1 MQTATNSLGEKI
13 YWDGNQWLPLQTA
26 TNPDTNEQLALVN
39 GKWVS
44 YSPNV
49 EKSVDLPFVSGRAGA
64 MMRRGAP
71 DFVGVA
77 QDIGQTVSES
87 TAAQTFSEEMAQVGP
102 EVRRRSA
109 QIIGEELDLTDLGK
123 VAGVAVSQA
132 ARAGGATL
140 SSFIGSVIP
149 NNIKEGAV
157 DLYNNIKETD
167 TFQLAA
173 DAASKGI
180 AYYNDFAERFPEEA
194 EQFSTAVDLSALFG
208 PRPDIVKADPSSSL
222 VSGKAASARESARL
236 ASREARQTGIA
247 RMLEPENRDITT
259 RTRFDETGPIRTRT
273 WQPDKFDQSVIDT
286 ITDKVEGFD
295 PDRSYTHN
303 FGLVQDFIE
312 SRQKRTDNM
321 IASQNVQIDQDMLS
335 SQMRQNM
342 DELISDP
349 AFRFSI
355 PDEQKVA
362 REVMEFAL
370 ELVQKHGT
378 DLNGVLKARREFDKA
393 LAKKYGQANDAR
405 GAAAKRVRE
414 VLNDTLKA
422 NTTGDELHEALTDQF
437 HSITALER
445 MLPKR
450 NAEGENALKR
460 LFDNLQNVG
469 NIPSSPLAL
478 KATVFAG
485 VGILAST
492 LGSVAALSGATLYGA
507 FLAAQPK
514 NRLKALA
521 GLLSTTDKA
530 IKTAKKGT
538 EVAQQLQADRL
549 LLVDLINATRAEIQ
563 SGEEPNPN

>member
-1 MQTATNSLGEKI
+1 MQTATNSSGEKV

-26 TNPDTNEQLALVN
+26 TNPDTNEKLALVN

-44 YSPNV
+44 YLPDA
-49 EKSVDLPFVSGRAGA
+49 EKSVDPPFVSGRAGA

-71 DFVGVA
+71 DVAGVA
-77 QDIGQTVSES
+77 RDIGQTISES
-87 TAAQTFSEEMAQVGP
+87 PAGQTFSEEMSRFGP

-109 QIIGEELDLTDLGK
+109 RIIGEELDVSDPGK
-123 VAGVAVSQA
+123 IAGVAISQA

-140 SSFIGSVIP
+140 SSFIGTMIP

-157 DLYNNIKETD
+157 GLYNNIKETEA
-167 TFQLAA
+167 FQLAA
-173 DAASKGI
+173 NAASKGI
-180 AYYNDFAERFPEEA
+180 SYYNDFAKRFPEEA

-208 PRPDIVKADPSSSL
+208 PRPDIVKVDPSSSF
-222 VSGKAASARESARL
+222 VSDKAASARESARL
-236 ASREARQTGIA
+236 ATREARQTGIA

-259 RTRFDETGPIRTRT
+259 RTRFEETGPLRTRT
-273 WQPDKFDQSVIDT
+273 WQPDDFDQKVIDT
-286 ITDKVEGFD
+286 LTDRVEGFD
-295 PDRSYTHN
+295 PNRSYTRN
-303 FGLVQDFIE
+303 FSVVQDFIA
-312 SRQKRTDNM
+312 SRQKKTDNM

-335 SQMRQNM
+335 NQMRENM
-342 DELISDP
+342 AELVSDP
-349 AFRFSI
+349 EFRFSV
-355 PDEQKVA
+355 PDEQKIA
-362 REVMEFAL
+362 REVMDFAL

-378 DLNGVLKARREFDKA
+378 DLNGVLKARRKFDKA

-405 GAAAKRVRE
+405 GAAAKRVRG

-450 NAEGENALKR
+450 NAEGGNGFKR
-460 LFDNLQNVG
+460 IFTNLQNVG
-469 NIPSSPLAL
+469 NIPTSPLAL

-485 VGILAST
+485 VGILAT
-492 LGSVAALSGATLYGA
+492 TYGSVAALSGATLYGA

-530 IKTAKKGT
+530 IKTAKKGS

-549 LLVDLINATRAEIQ
+549 LLVDLIDSARAEIQ

>member
-1 MQTATNSLGEKI
+1 MQTATNSSGEKV

-44 YSPNV
+44 YSPDA
-49 EKSVDLPFVSGRAGA
+49 EKSVYPPFVSGRAGA
-64 MMRRGAP
+64 IMRRGTP
-71 DFVGVA
+71 DVVGAV
-77 QDIGQTVSES
+77 QDVGQSISES
-87 TAAQTFSEEMAQVGP
+87 PASQTFSEEMDRFGP

-109 QIIGEELDLTDLGK
+109 QIIGEELDLTDPGK

-157 DLYNNIKETD
+157 DLYNNIKETEA
-167 TFQLAA
+167 FQLAA

-180 AYYNDFAERFPEEA
+180 AYYNDFAKRFPEEA

-208 PRPDIVKADPSSSL
+208 PRPDIVKPDPSSSF
-222 VSGKAASARESARL
+222 VSGKAAEKREAARL

-259 RTRFDETGPIRTRT
+259 RTRFDETGPLRTRT

-286 ITDKVEGFD
+286 LTDKVEGFD

-303 FGLVQDFIE
+303 FGLLQDFIE
-312 SRQKRTDNM
+312 SRRKRTDNM
-321 IASQNVQIDQDMLS
+321 IASQNVEIDQDLLVQ
-335 SQMRQNM
+335 QMQESM
-342 DELISDP
+342 ADLKSDP
-349 AFRFSI
+349 KFRLSTG
-355 PDEQKVA
+355 DEQKIADEVA
-362 REVMEFAL
+362 AIAL
-370 ELVQKHGT
+370 ELVKKHGT
-378 DLNGVLKARREFDKA
+378 DLNGVIKARRELDDA
-393 LAKKYGQANDAR
+393 LAKKYGNANDAR
-405 GAAAKRVRE
+405 GAAALRARK
-414 VLNDTLKA
+414 VLNGTLMN
-422 NTTGDELHEALTDQF
+422 NTKGDDLKEALTDQF

-450 NAEGENALKR
+450 NAEGENGLKR
-460 LFDNLQNVG
+460 IFNNLQDVG

-485 VGILAST
+485 VGILAT
-492 LGSVAALSGATLYGA
+492 TYGSVGALSGATLYGA
-507 FLAAQPK
+507 FLAAKPK

-521 GLLSTTDKA
+521 GVLSATDNA
-530 IKTAKKGT
+530 IKTAKKGS

-549 LLVDLINATRAEIQ
+549 LLVDLIDSARAEIQ

>member
-1 MQTATNSLGEKI
+1 MQTATNSLGEKV

-49 EKSVDLPFVSGRAGA
+49 EKNVDLSFVPGRAGA
-64 MMRRGAP
+64 IMRRGVP
-71 DFVGVA
+71 DVVGVA

-87 TAAQTFSEEMAQVGP
+87 PAAQTFSEEMAQFGP
-102 EVRRRSA
+102 EIERRSA
-109 QIIGEELDLTDLGK
+109 RIIGEELDLTDPGK
-123 VAGVAVSQA
+123 VAGVVASQA
-132 ARAGGATL
+132 ARVGGATL
-140 SSFIGSVIP
+140 SSFIGTVIP
-149 NNIKEGAV
+149 NNIKEGALGV
-157 DLYNNIKETD
+157 YNNIKETD
-167 TFQLAA
+167 AFQLAA

-180 AYYNDFAERFPEEA
+180 AYYNDFAKRFPEEA
-194 EQFSTAVDLSALFG
+194 EQFSTAVDLVALFG
-208 PRPDIVKADPSSSL
+208 PRPDIVKSDPSSSFI
-222 VSGKAASARESARL
+222 SGRAASARESARL
-236 ASREARQTGIA
+236 ASREARQTGIT

-259 RTRFDETGPIRTRT
+259 RTRFDEAGLLRTKT
-273 WQPDKFDQSVIDT
+273 WQPDEFDQRIIDT
-286 ITDKVEGFD
+286 LTDKVEGFD
-295 PDRSYTHN
+295 PSRSYTHN
-303 FGLVQDFIE
+303 FRLVQDFIE

-335 SQMRQNM
+335 NQMRQNM
-342 DELISDP
+342 DELTSDP

-370 ELVQKHGT
+370 ELVEKNGT

-450 NAEGENALKR
+450 NNEGENALKR
-460 LFDNLQNVG
+460 IFTNLQDVG
-469 NIPSSPLAL
+469 NIPTSPLAL

-485 VGILAST
+485 VGILAT
-492 LGSVAALSGATLYGA
+492 TFGSVAALSGATLYGA

-549 LLVDLINATRAEIQ
+549 LLVDLIDATRAEIQ